1 MLAGNLSY
9 AFKSHGISW
18 RAAPLGLAVA
28 AFLVAIAIAVLI
40 REPVKGRFIVK
51 KVWRFSLMKPI
62 ASARGPCPLL

>member
-28 AFLVAIAIAVLI
+28 DLLVAIAIAVLI
-40 REPVKGRFIVK
+40 PEPKKGRFIVQ
-51 KVWRFSLMKPI
+51 KVQTVPS
-62 ASARGPCPLL
+62 

>member
-40 REPVKGRFIVK
+40 REHVKGRFFVK
-51 KVWRFSLMKPI
+51 
-62 ASARGPCPLL
+62 